1 MKSTTVEQE
10 VADLVAKACE
20 VLPAPYSSL
29 CSSIVQ
35 TYVPQIMK
43 WVEQGMEKVDICT
56 KIGLCQAAS
65 ANKARV
71 TKDVEEKWTCSM
83 CEVVVKA
90 AAELLNETSVAEEI
104 ILAIDKLCNLM
115 PEPAGSQCHMIVGVS
130 GALIISLL
138 RQGVDP
144 QEICAFIG
152 MCDPVQGVKRARA
165 PKDVGEKWTCSM
177 CEFVV
182 KGVEQFVNET
192 SVAEEIMVALGKLCK
207 LMPEPYG
214 SQCEL
219 IVAVSGALIISQL
232 KQGVDPQEV
241 CEFIGMCDP
250 VQGVKR
256 GRVPRLAGGDWS
268 CKMCETVVDT
278 ISKSMESTTVIE
290 EVTVI
295 VEQVCDL
302 IEAPYSTLCHT
313 LVKTYTA
320 LIMELLDQ
328 GLAAL
333 DICVRIGLCP
343 GTRRPFP
350 HARSQ
355 VVAQSEKKTIQCD
368 ACKYFFYW
376 AGSELATVTK
386 QELWRLV
393 SVECPKVEYIKHV
406 CSFTTEDNINTFVDL
421 IAAQVEPQEACQW
434 VGLC

>member
-1 MKSTTVEQE
+1 M
-10 VADLVAKACE
+10 
-20 VLPAPYSSL
+20 
-29 CSSIVQ
+29 
-35 TYVPQIMK
+35 
-43 WVEQGMEKVDICT
+43 
-56 KIGLCQAAS
+56 
-65 ANKARV
+65 
-71 TKDVEEKWTCSM
+71 
-83 CEVVVKA
+83 KA
-90 AAELLNETSVAEEI
+90 AAELLNETSVPEEI

-144 QEICAFIG
+144 HEVCAFLG
-152 MCDPVQGVKRARA
+152 MCDPV
-165 PKDVGEKWTCSM
+165 ES
-177 CEFVV
+177 
-182 KGVEQFVNET
+182 
-192 SVAEEIMVALGKLCK
+192 
-207 LMPEPYG
+207 
-214 SQCEL
+214 
-219 IVAVSGALIISQL
+219 
-232 KQGVDPQEV
+232 
-241 CEFIGMCDP
+241 
-250 VQGVKR
+250 VKR
-256 GRVPRLAGGDWS
+256 GRAPRLAGADWS

-278 ISKSMESTTVIE
+278 ISKSMESTAVIE

-295 VEQVCDL
+295 IEQVCDL

-333 DICVRIGLCP
+333 DICVRIGLCQ

-355 VVAQSEKKTIQCD
+355 VVARSQKKTIQCD

-406 CSFTTEDNINTFVDL
+406 CSFITEDNINTFVDL